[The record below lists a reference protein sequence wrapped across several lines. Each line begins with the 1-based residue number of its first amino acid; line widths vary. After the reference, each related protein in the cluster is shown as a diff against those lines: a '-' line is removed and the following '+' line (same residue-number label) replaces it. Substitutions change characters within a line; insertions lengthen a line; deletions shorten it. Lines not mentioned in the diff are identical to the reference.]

1 MSCHIAINS
10 WPIFAASSRVIVGSM
25 VGSFPSGVC
34 ESSQCKGEGLTA
46 HSVQYPGQSLGLL
59 HTRLIVL
66 DAQAPKDFHHRPF
79 ARGVKRAKGDVLSLR
94 KQVLGLCHYVPH
106 VYQGSTR

>member
-66 DAQAPKDFHHRPF
+66 DAEPQDRRIPIGPTDI
-79 ARGVKRAKGDVLSLR
+79 
-94 KQVLGLCHYVPH
+94 
-106 VYQGSTR
+106 